1 MRDRPLENIDKY
13 KAIAENSSACKIV
26 APSSQADM
34 PEISRFFG
42 IVITM
47 YYNDHPPPH
56 FHVRYGQ
63 QKAIVD
69 IQTLEILEGKL
80 AVRVFGLGTGR
91 KPSSRTS
98 GKLGVSTTSK
108 PT

>member
-1 MRDRPLENIDKY
+1 MP
-13 KAIAENSSACKIV
+13 
-26 APSSQADM
+26 M

-42 IVITM
+42 IIIAM

-69 IQTLEILEGKL
+69 IQSLAIMEGKL
-80 AVRVFGLGTGR
+80 SPRALGLVIEWAASHQAELLR
-91 KPSSRTS
+91 NWELARQQEPLESVQP
-98 GKLGVSTTSK
+98 LE
-108 PT
+108 